1 NRIFLQHRL
10 GQTGKVN
17 HAPGFVFVT
26 QTWMSCS
33 LPELFTRWFT
43 GLERENIP
51 YVILHSYQDF
61 PERVTTDVDYA
72 VAPEALQRL
81 PALEDQVAAECGWLV
96 VQRLPHE
103 IYAYSTILVNPEH
116 PGEHLMLDV
125 TTHYARNGSRLVP
138 ATELLAQRRRFKN
151 FWIPHPA
158 AEFIYLWAKTLAK
171 FKEPQAQIPR
181 LQELVA
187 QAPEQCAI
195 ALKNLCGPEVGAP
208 EDWFA
213 RPESAWRALGKQMHR
228 LHRYSASQ
236 RWQEF
241 RRVWGRLR
249 QPTGLAIAFLGPDG
263 AGKSTVITQVE
274 RWLLPAF
281 RQSLHI
287 HFNPRFDAHPSAP
300 VSNPQGRPPRHLLV
314 GWAKIFFYFGRHWL
328 HWLLRQRPALIRTT
342 LIIHDRNFEDM
353 LVDPRRYRLRHAA
366 TLVGCLARCLPP
378 PAVTLVL
385 DAPGEI
391 IHQRKAE
398 LSVAEIERQRQVLQ
412 ALVATRKN
420 WVLIP
425 ATAAAPEVATRAAR
439 EIYLRLAARN
449 ACRKS
454 GLVQQWS

>member
-1 NRIFLQHRL
+1 
-10 GQTGKVN
+10 
-17 HAPGFVFVT
+17 
-26 QTWMSCS
+26 MSCL
-33 LPELFTRWFT
+33 LPELFARWFAA
-43 GLERENIP
+43 LEREHIP
-51 YVILHSYQDF
+51 YVILHSYEDF
-61 PERVTTDVDYA
+61 PERVATDVDYA
-72 VAPEALQRL
+72 VAPEALHRL

-103 IYAYSTILVNPEH
+103 IHAYSTILVNPER

-138 ATELLAQRRRFKN
+138 AADLLAERRRYKN
-151 FWIPHPA
+151 FWIPQPA

-171 FKEPQAQIPR
+171 FKDPQSQIPR
-181 LQELVA
+181 LRELVA
-187 QAPEQCAI
+187 LASEPCAT
-195 ALKNLCGPEVGAP
+195 ALRKLCGPEVGAP
-208 EDWFA
+208 EEWFA
-213 RPESAWRALGKQMHR
+213 RPESDWRKLGATMHR
-228 LHRYSASQ
+228 RNRYSGIE
-236 RWQEF
+236 RWREL

-263 AGKSTVITQVE
+263 AGKSTVIAQVE
-274 RWLLPAF
+274 KWLLPAF
-281 RQSLHI
+281 RQTLHI
-287 HFNPRFDAHPSAP
+287 HFNPRFDTRSQAP
-300 VSNPQGRPPRHLLV
+300 VSNPQGQPPRQLLV

-353 LVDPRRYRLRHAA
+353 LVDPRRYRLRKAA
-366 TLVGCLARCLPP
+366 TLISCLARCLPA

-391 IHQRKAE
+391 IHQRKTE

-412 ALVATRKN
+412 ALAATRKN

-425 ATAAAPEVATRAAR
+425 ATATAPEVAAHAAR
-439 EIYLRLAARN
+439 EIYLRLAARS

-454 GLVQQWS
+454 GSVQQSS